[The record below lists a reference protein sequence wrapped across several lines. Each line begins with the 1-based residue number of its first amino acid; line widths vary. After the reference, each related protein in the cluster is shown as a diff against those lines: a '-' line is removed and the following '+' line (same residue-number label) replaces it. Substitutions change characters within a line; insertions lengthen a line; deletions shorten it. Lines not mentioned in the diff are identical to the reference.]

1 MEVAEIVAMANALSA
16 IILQLLNSIRETD
29 AEIGLLL
36 ARYEDAHAAA
46 MAPTVAGEAHVSV
59 GERLRCGLLLRD
71 GRRRERDDQQQDH
84 REQCTDPSVRTGR
97 HDPPLRL

>member
-46 MAPTVAGEAHVSV
+46 MAYAPKA
-59 GERLRCGLLLRD
+59 
-71 GRRRERDDQQQDH
+71 
-84 REQCTDPSVRTGR
+84 
-97 HDPPLRL
+97 